1 AYNNVIYH
9 VGLQDPL
16 QQGGAFSCI
25 YVAGISYHGKG
36 GTGAVDA
43 FNNTLYDCGGNNSRN
58 AQGARGAFGTGGGT
72 LQLRLRNNIVYQLP
86 GEIYIDGPR
95 AQITG
100 DRNLWFGAGTPP
112 RQTANNLAA
121 DPMFVDRNRSDFH
134 LSAFSPARDAG
145 LTVLPNNPLLANSGA

>member
-1 AYNNVIYH
+1 
-9 VGLQDPL
+9 
-16 QQGGAFSCI
+16 
-25 YVAGISYHGKG
+25 
-36 GTGAVDA
+36 
-43 FNNTLYDCGGNNSRN
+43 
-58 AQGARGAFGTGGGT
+58 GARGAFGTGGGT
-72 LQLRLRNNIVYQLP
+72 VQLRLRNNIVYQLP

-145 LTVLPNNPLLANSGA
+145 LTVLPNNPLLANSGAKRASDKDGVSRPQEKAFALGAYELPPAAAAGKTGGP